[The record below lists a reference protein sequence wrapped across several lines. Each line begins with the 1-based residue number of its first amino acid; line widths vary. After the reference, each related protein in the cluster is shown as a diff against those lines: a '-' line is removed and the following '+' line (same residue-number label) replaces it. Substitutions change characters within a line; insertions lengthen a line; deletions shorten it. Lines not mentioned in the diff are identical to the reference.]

1 MSDLRTR
8 IAAVIKCADES
19 VYEETADPFA
29 KFRPASYDDLAD
41 AVIAALDLRIEDR
54 YRSASGEQ
62 QYVGVSGFFAV
73 KGETDDE

>member
-1 MSDLRTR
+1 VPPWFPIMSDLRTA
-8 IAAVIKCADES
+8 IAAAIVGFIDQRMAEDFT
-19 VYEETADPFA
+19 YG
-29 KFRPASYDDLAD
+29 DLAD

-73 KGETDDE
+73 KEEADDE